1 MNKDS
6 NNTESKKK
14 LVSRR
19 DFLVAGG
26 AIIAAGAL
34 TACTPKTTTETVTN
48 TLTQTNTKTLPA
60 TTVTGAAA
68 TTTITASVVTFNLI
82 DPTGPTEITELFGK
96 RITDLN
102 GKTVGLLNAGWQGDR
117 TLDLVAQLL
126 KQKYPTINIISY
138 TEFPGTRNDVDR
150 PKIVELVQKF
160 KCDAV
165 IIGNA
170 G

>member
-6 NNTESKKK
+6 NKTESKKR

-26 AIIAAGAL
+26 AVIAAGAL
-34 TACTPKTTTETVTN
+34 TACSPKTATETVTN
-48 TLTQTNTKTLPA
+48 TLTKTTTKTLPETTVTAAA
-60 TTVTGAAA
+60 TTVTAAA
-68 TTTITASVVTFNLI
+68 AVTFNLI

-117 TLDLVAQLL
+117 TLDLLTELL

-138 TEFPGTRNDVDR
+138 KEFPGTRNDVDR
-150 PKIVELVQKF
+150 PKIIELVQKF